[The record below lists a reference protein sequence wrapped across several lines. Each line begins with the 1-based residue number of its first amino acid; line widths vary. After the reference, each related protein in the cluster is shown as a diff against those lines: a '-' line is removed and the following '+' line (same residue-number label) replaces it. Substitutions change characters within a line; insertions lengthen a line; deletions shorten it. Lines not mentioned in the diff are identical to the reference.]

1 MTPAHQLLLALL
13 RRDTTRE
20 SFPVSEPE
28 AWHGLLAVAP
38 RDLHPYL
45 AWRVPQLL
53 DSTRILPDVL
63 APLELTRR
71 GAAVGL
77 LTRQAVLRR
86 LTHALEEAGIPFVVL
101 KGVALAHLAYPEPAL
116 RGMGDIDIWTLP
128 EYLDRTAEVFGDIG
142 IPYSSR
148 MELRRAAAKPMAQA
162 TNRVFEATGSSV
174 VVELHGTVRSMAA
187 VAPAWEAGAWGRAA
201 PRNLGGIT
209 ARVLHAEDMLT
220 HLAVH
225 ASAHHHF
232 EMGLR
237 PLLDIAL
244 WLEREGGACDWSTL
258 GERWREAGCY
268 TWCYLT
274 VALARELLAA
284 ALPAAFIENGGAPE
298 GFAELRALALA
309 QVLDSASSLPPTL
322 ARLAATPTAGGRGR
336 WLFHRLTAWYW
347 EGPPG
352 VRRGAVE
359 VVREAA
365 RRMSSDLR
373 TKLPAYVRGWRDGSL
388 RGDEYRRRQ
397 ALALGRRRL
406 AELVERA
413 EGAGRGG

>member
-1 MTPAHQLLLALL
+1 VTPAHQLLLALL

-20 SFPVSEPE
+20 SLPVFGSE
-28 AWHGLLAVAP
+28 AWHALRAVAS

-45 AWRVPQLL
+45 AWRLPLLL
-53 DSTRILPDVL
+53 DPTRIPPEVL
-63 APLELTRR
+63 APLVLARR

-77 LTRQAVLRR
+77 LTRQTVLRR
-86 LTHALEEAGIPFVVL
+86 LTGALDEAGIPFVVL

-116 RGMGDIDIWTLP
+116 RSMGDIDIWTRP
-128 EYLDRTAEVFGDIG
+128 EDLDRTAEVFIATG

-148 MELRRAAAKPMAQA
+148 MEVRRAAAKPMAQA
-162 TNRVFEATGSSV
+162 MNRVFEATGTSV
-174 VVELHGTVRSMAA
+174 VVELHGEVRSMAA
-187 VAPAWEAGAWGRAA
+187 VAPAWGAVAWERAA
-201 PRNLGGIT
+201 PGNLGGIT

-225 ASAHHHF
+225 ASAHHQF

-258 GERWREAGCY
+258 AERWRREGCF

-274 VALARELLAA
+274 LALARELLVAA
-284 ALPAAFIENGGAPE
+284 VPAAFLENGGAPE
-298 GFAELRALALA
+298 GFEELRELART
-309 QVLDSASSLPPTL
+309 QVLDTASTLPPTL
-322 ARLAATPTAGGRGR
+322 ARLAATPTADGRGR
-336 WLFHRLTAWYW
+336 WLLHRLTAWYW
-347 EGPPG
+347 QGPPG
-352 VRRGAVE
+352 VRRGPIE

-365 RRMSSDLR
+365 RRMSSDLL

-388 RGDEYRRRQ
+388 RGEEYRRRQ
-397 ALALGRRRL
+397 ALAVGRRRL
-406 AELVERA
+406 VELVERA
-413 EGAGRGG
+413 KGAGRGG